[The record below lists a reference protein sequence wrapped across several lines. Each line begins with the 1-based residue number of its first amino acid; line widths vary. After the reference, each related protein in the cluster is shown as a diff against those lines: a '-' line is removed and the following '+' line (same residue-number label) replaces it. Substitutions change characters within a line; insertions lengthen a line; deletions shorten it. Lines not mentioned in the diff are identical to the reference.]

1 MAEHHAA
8 SCSRRINRTR
18 MPEFVGQLVRFV
30 GRVES
35 VEEDILT
42 LEAPDGGEV
51 RCVLSGLAQRPSSLI
66 VEVIGEVQNDLTLK
80 QTSFLFNLGD
90 ELGTTSSRS
99 HSHRTSTLFFD
110 TSKEKTLT
118 AVVGVGGLSAF
129 VGVSQICRLSTKA
142 STSLSTR
149 SSCNSL
155 NRQNGHRGEKTEERA
170 GQ

>member
-90 ELGTTSSRS
+90 ELDLQAVNESINVTF
-99 HSHRTSTLFFD
+99 HPQFVQFFEPAKRT
-110 TSKEKTLT
+110 
-118 AVVGVGGLSAF
+118 
-129 VGVSQICRLSTKA
+129 
-142 STSLSTR
+142 
-149 SSCNSL
+149 
-155 NRQNGHRGEKTEERA
+155 
-170 GQ
+170 